1 MFTSWIKF
9 KIPRASDRSK
19 AATSGSVR
27 AMASVGICVFA
38 GSLATT
44 VEISTAADA
53 AGLNAAWT
61 GEFNDRSAIVAL
73 AEMAH
78 HTRSC
83 RIGSAIAYAVGR
95 SPLILANEA
104 RGLDE
109 ISGGRLVL
117 GIGTGTKGMQKG
129 WHGERDPESPAVRL
143 EELIPLLRRIWRL
156 HEGPIRHEGR
166 FYSINLA
173 ATADVLPPL
182 REQIPV
188 FTAGVNARM
197 IETAGRV
204 SDGLVCHPTFS
215 SQYLGEV
222 VRPAI
227 ARGVERTGRD
237 RTAVEIVGMLMCS
250 VHEDEEVARRELAA
264 QIAFYA
270 APRAYAPMM
279 ERSGFAAEAERVRRA
294 FAAGDHHGMI
304 DAVSDQMLD
313 AIGVAG
319 TAEQV
324 RAGIARRADDFD
336 HVGLY
341 SPSFT
346 LSPDRVRQNTLELV
360 RLGSSDK
367 NHLKP

>member
-1 MFTSWIKF
+1 M
-9 KIPRASDRSK
+9 SDR
-19 AATSGSVR
+19 TP
-27 AMASVGICVFA
+27 MASIGVCVFA
-38 GSLATT
+38 GPMATT
-44 VEISTAADA
+44 VEVARAADA
-53 AGLNAAWT
+53 AGLDAAWT

-78 HTRSC
+78 HTRRC

-117 GIGTGTKGMQKG
+117 GLGTGTKGMQVG
-129 WHGERDPESPAVRL
+129 WHGERDPESPALRL
-143 EELIPLLRRIWRL
+143 EELVPLLRRLWKL
-156 HEGPIRHEGR
+156 HEGPVRHEGR
-166 FYSINLA
+166 FYSINLIP
-173 ATADVLPPL
+173 TAEVLAPT

-215 SQYLGEV
+215 SKYVHEV

-227 ARGVERTGRD
+227 ALGADRAGRD
-237 RTAVEIVGMLMCS
+237 SATVEILGMLMCS
-250 VHEDEEVARRELAA
+250 VHEDEELARREVAA

-279 ERSGFAAEAERVRRA
+279 EMSGFAAEAERIRQA
-294 FAAGDHHGMI
+294 FANGEHEAMI
-304 DAVSDQMLD
+304 DAVSDEMLD

-319 TAEQV
+319 TPEQV

-336 HVGLY
+336 HVALY

-346 LSPDRVRQNTLELV
+346 MTADRVRQNTLDLVGVGAGELA
-360 RLGSSDK
+360 LPAD
-367 NHLKP
+367 